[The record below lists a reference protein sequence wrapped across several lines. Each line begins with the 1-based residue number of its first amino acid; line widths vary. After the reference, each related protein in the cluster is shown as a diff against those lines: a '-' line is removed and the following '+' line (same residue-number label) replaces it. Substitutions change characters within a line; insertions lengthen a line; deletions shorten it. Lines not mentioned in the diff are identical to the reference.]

1 MLHRVLKGE
10 ASVTPEMAVRLG
22 KFCGNGAAMWIN
34 MQVARDLWDARRK
47 LSGTIEDIPTHKV
60 A

>member
-1 MLHRVLKGE
+1 MLHRVLKDE

-22 KFCGNGAAMWIN
+22 KFCGNGAALSIN
-34 MQVARDLWDARRK
+34 MQVARQK
-47 LSGTIEDIPTHKV
+47 LSGTIDEIPTHKV